1 MHGNSRHAA
10 PRPAPAR
17 GRTAQ
22 GSTAPGRTAPGRT
35 APAAADVQR
44 LADLLAPAV
53 TAMGLDLEGITV
65 GSAGRRRLLR
75 VVVDRDGGVGLDD
88 IALASREL
96 SARLDAAAAMGD
108 APYTLEVSSPG
119 VDRPLTEPRHWRR
132 AAGRLVT
139 VPVLTGQESETGSRP
154 AAASIEG
161 RIAGADEAGVRIE
174 AGGQIRQ
181 FGYAELGP
189 GRVQVE
195 FAPLPGSSGNGT
207 GAETGRDAGEETE
220 DGY

>member
-1 MHGNSRHAA
+1 MHGSSRHAA
-10 PRPAPAR
+10 PRPAR
-17 GRTAQ
+17 
-22 GSTAPGRTAPGRT
+22 APGRG
-35 APAAADVQR
+35 APAAADAQR

-53 TAMGLDLEGITV
+53 TAMGLDLESVTV
-65 GSAGRRRLLR
+65 GWAGRRRLLR

-119 VDRPLTEPRHWRR
+119 VNRPLTEPRHWRR
-132 AAGRLVT
+132 AAGRLVIASL
-139 VPVLTGQESETGSRP
+139 LTGPGEETGSRR

-174 AGGQIRQ
+174 VDGQTRQ
-181 FGYAELGP
+181 FGYADLGP

-195 FAPLPGSSGNGT
+195 FAPPPGSSGDGT
-207 GAETGRDAGEETE
+207 GAETGRDAGEE
-220 DGY
+220 D